1 MIFQFLLLVDSL
13 VLQFNRKILM
23 SRVHIYKSVKGK
35 IERREEN
42 IENNHRYFLRRKID
56 ELYIKNDVPK
66 MSIIRQRVNVKNI
79 KLRFLRNY

>member
-1 MIFQFLLLVDSL
+1 MFQFLLLVDSL

-23 SRVHIYKSVKGK
+23 SRVHIYKSVKSK
-35 IERREEN
+35 IERRDEN
-42 IENNHRYFLRRKID
+42 IENHRYFLRSKID

-79 KLRFLRNY
+79 KLQFLRNY

>member
-35 IERREEN
+35 IERRDEN
-42 IENNHRYFLRRKID
+42 IENHRYFLRSKID

-79 KLRFLRNY
+79 KLQFLRNY

>member
-35 IERREEN
+35 IERRDEN
-42 IENNHRYFLRRKID
+42 IGNHRYFLRRKID